1 MVISGGAGNSGLM
14 LRLEVEPPLLAV
26 AAGRQ
31 RAAAERLAA
40 IAVQMQGAG
49 ETGAGAAGEAGLGQA
64 ISGCC
69 GDGAAEVRGLHT
81 TVAGLSANLEG
92 AAALYTSTDESAM
105 PGS

>member
-1 MVISGGAGNSGLM
+1 M
-14 LRLEVEPPLLAV
+14 LRLEVEPPLLSV

-49 ETGAGAAGEAGLGQA
+49 ETGAGAAGAAGEAGLGQA

-69 GDGAAEVRGLHT
+69 DDGAAEVRGLHA